1 MARLTAK
8 ARKVRMNGGGY
19 RNPSRIT
26 TGADVVPGVDHRTIW
41 VRRFR
46 DVQALLISDRGGEDN
61 ISEAKKLMVR
71 RIATQE
77 IELLNMETKFALA
90 GGATPEQLN
99 GYNSTANSQR
109 RLLEAIGIE
118 RVPRPVS
125 GKGAQPEQTTMPVI
139 DVDPITAEVHKRAFD
154 GSDALLAQL
163 YREKFEREG
172 FSDEPRAINVILPEG
187 YRPPDAPNNEPPKD
201 EEPSS

>member
-77 IELLNMETKFALA
+77 IEGPSVKA
-90 GGATPEQLN
+90 GA
-99 GYNSTANSQR
+99 
-109 RLLEAIGIE
+109 
-118 RVPRPVS
+118 PR
-125 GKGAQPEQTTMPVI
+125 GHRT
-139 DVDPITAEVHKRAFD
+139 
-154 GSDALLAQL
+154 
-163 YREKFEREG
+163 
-172 FSDEPRAINVILPEG
+172 
-187 YRPPDAPNNEPPKD
+187 
-201 EEPSS
+201 